1 MPDPPEKPARR
12 RRYQGSHPRTFHE
25 KYKELNPARYTD
37 EARKILA
44 AGKTPAGTHRPIM
57 VEEILE
63 VLATDPDVDLDVRAW
78 SLRSGNQLLS
88 LEREGPMFLI
98 RVRRA

>member
-1 MPDPPEKPARR
+1 MGAMAP
-12 RRYQGSHPRTFHE
+12 G
-25 KYKELNPARYTD
+25 
-37 EARKILA
+37 
-44 AGKTPAGTHRPIM
+44 
-57 VEEILE
+57 EILE

>member
-1 MPDPPEKPARR
+1 MPLTAPPQPPPTRTRDVRGKVCPVPVARTA
-12 RRYQGSHPRTFHE
+12 QAMGAMAP
-25 KYKELNPARYTD
+25 
-37 EARKILA
+37 
-44 AGKTPAGTHRPIM
+44 G
-57 VEEILE
+57 EILE